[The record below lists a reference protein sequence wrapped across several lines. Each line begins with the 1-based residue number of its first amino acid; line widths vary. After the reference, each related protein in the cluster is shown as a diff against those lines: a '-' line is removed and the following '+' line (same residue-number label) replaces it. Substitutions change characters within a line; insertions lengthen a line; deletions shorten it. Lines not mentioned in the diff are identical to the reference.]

1 MILSIKLVFIGSIG
15 PSSIRKHQN
24 WVSMGYC
31 VSKMPFF
38 AQTIYFRAIWGSE
51 NLDFE
56 AVMVF

>member
-1 MILSIKLVFIGSIG
+1 
-15 PSSIRKHQN
+15 
-24 WVSMGYC
+24 MGYC

-51 NLDFE
+51 NLGFE